1 MTTVTSDVHD
11 SGGPAVPRTPA
22 DIVDASIT
30 AALLHGVEGRYAEA
44 IDVLTR
50 GAGDVAGFGVV
61 ALAMRRDTGD
71 HEFVS
76 FVGDD
81 DARSIVLGKHLPAEA
96 LEEQTA
102 DADAWGPLR
111 FLPTERAVPVDLAW
125 TPDITKVDHP
135 EAWDPEDWF
144 SALLLRPDGEV
155 AGVLTL
161 DAPFDGLRPDPAT
174 SARLIDYV
182 DRTAAVL
189 EHLDQRHR
197 VEQQLALAAAS
208 REVIRRADARQG
220 ARAVVEACAPAL
232 VDALGAEAAW
242 FHVADGASVIA
253 RREGDASRGRRD
265 GRPVVLVEART
276 RPEDL
281 RLLGRVTRHLW
292 SRQELLMRSS
302 YSRSHPGLADDD
314 LAAADAWLERAGM
327 TTVLVVPLGTL
338 DEPLGTV
345 VLMRSGPQRDWTD
358 IEEQA
363 ARDLGRDL
371 GDALHTAA
379 VFAEKRAMVGYKEQ
393 LIATVAHELKNP
405 ITAVLGNLDVLADLI
420 EPNLPLDAS
429 RRAAERMGALVDD
442 LLALSEAEGPQ
453 AVPTEPAAFDE
464 AVVETVELLR
474 TAAAAKEQTLV
485 VAVPSSP
492 VPVLVPR
499 GGLDRV
505 LGNLVSNAV
514 KYTPRGGTVV
524 VDLEA
529 APATEDGPATA
540 VLRVVDTGIGIP
552 EDEVGQ
558 VFGAFVRSDDPAA
571 RREAGTGLGLAIVQR
586 TVQRAGGTVHVDS
599 VHGEGSTFT
608 VTLPLAPLPG

>member
-1 MTTVTSDVHD
+1 MTTAPANVHG
-11 SGGPAVPRTPA
+11 SGGAAVPRTPA
-22 DIVDASIT
+22 DAVDASIT
-30 AALLHGVEGRYAEA
+30 AALQHGVAGRYAEA

-50 GAGDVAGFGVV
+50 AAADVAGFGVA
-61 ALAMRRDTGD
+61 ALAMRRESGD
-71 HEFVS
+71 LEFVS
-76 FVGDD
+76 FVGDEE
-81 DARSIVLGKHLPAEA
+81 ARTLVLGKHLPAEA
-96 LEEQTA
+96 LAEQNDEA
-102 DADAWGPLR
+102 DVWGPLR
-111 FLPTERAVPVDLAW
+111 FLPVERAVPVGLSW
-125 TPDITKVDHP
+125 TPDIEKTDHP
-135 EAWDPEDWF
+135 DAWDPDDWF

-161 DAPFDGLRPDPAT
+161 DVPFDGLRPDADT
-174 SARLIDYV
+174 RARLIDYV
-182 DRTAAVL
+182 ERTAAVL
-189 EHLDQRHR
+189 ENLDERHR

-220 ARAVVEACAPAL
+220 AHAVVEACAPAL
-232 VDALGAEAAW
+232 VDALGADAAW
-242 FHVADGASVIA
+242 FHVSDGPSVV
-253 RREGDASRGRRD
+253 ASRDSSG
-265 GRPVVLVEART
+265 GQQVALEEVVTTPDELHLVARI
-276 RPEDL
+276 
-281 RLLGRVTRHLW
+281 TRHLW
-292 SRQELLMRSS
+292 SHQELLMRSV
-302 YSRSHPGLADDD
+302 YSRSHPGIADAD
-314 LAAADAWLERAGM
+314 LAAVDAWMERVEV

-345 VLMRSGPQRDWTD
+345 VLARSGRQRDWSD

-405 ITAVLGNLDVLADLI
+405 ITAVLGNLDVLAELI
-420 EPNLPLDAS
+420 EPTPPLDAS

-442 LLALSEAEGPQ
+442 LLALSEADGPQ

-474 TAAAAKEQTLV
+474 TVAAAKEQTLV
-485 VAVPSSP
+485 VAVPGAP

-505 LGNLVSNAV
+505 LGNLVGNAI
-514 KYTPRGGTVV
+514 KYTPDGGTVV

-529 APATEDGPATA
+529 VPATGDRPATA
-540 VLRVVDTGIGIP
+540 VLRVVDTGIGIA
-552 EDEVGQ
+552 EDDLGR
-558 VFGAFVRSDDPAA
+558 VFNAFVRSDDPVA
-571 RREAGTGLGLAIVQR
+571 RRETGTGLGLAIVAR
-586 TVQRAGGTVHVDS
+586 TVQRAGGSVHVDS

-608 VTLPLAPLPG
+608 VTLPLAPDPRA